1 MRNSFATKQVN
12 VLLIDGSAVIR
23 QRVAR
28 VLREIDGVQV
38 VGEAGDG
45 REGLELIRKLQ
56 PDVVIL
62 DIRMPGQSGLDVL
75 ERLKTDGRS
84 PRVIVLTNY
93 PHAAYRRRC
102 AELGADFFFDKSTEF
117 EKAVDVLRDLT
128 ASTGWTHPRRSDGAT
143 FGA

>member
-1 MRNSFATKQVN
+1 MPHSLATKQVN

-23 QRVAR
+23 QRVAGM
-28 VLREIDGVQV
+28 LREIDGVEV
-38 VGEAGDG
+38 VGETGDG

-75 ERLKTDGRS
+75 ERLKTDGLS
-84 PRVIVLTNY
+84 PRVIALTNY

-102 AELGADFFFDKSTEF
+102 AELGTDFFFDKSTEF
-117 EKAVDVLRDLT
+117 EKALHVLRDLT
-128 ASTGWTHPRRSDGAT
+128 ASTGCTHPRRSDGAT